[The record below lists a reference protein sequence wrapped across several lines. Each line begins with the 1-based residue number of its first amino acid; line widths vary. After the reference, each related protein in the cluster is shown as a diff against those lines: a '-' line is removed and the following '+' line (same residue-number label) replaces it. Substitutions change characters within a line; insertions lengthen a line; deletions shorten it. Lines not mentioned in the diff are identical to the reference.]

1 MKRRKI
7 KKGKEISFHS
17 REAPSCGNAFSV
29 LFCFLICGNHHQIL
43 MVDLVLKSVDL
54 QSSIWMTLKQRLTP
68 CHLFIW
74 VNMEKVS
81 FILVILLFQ
90 EK

>member
-1 MKRRKI
+1 MKRRKN

-29 LFCFLICGNHHQIL
+29 CLFFTYGNHHQML

-54 QSSIWMTLKQRLTP
+54 QSFIWMTLKQRLTP
-68 CHLFIW
+68 HHPFIW

-81 FILVILLFQ
+81 FILVIILFQ